1 MKKVIRYD
9 KDGIHVLGSVNAAVV
24 GSEGAKG
31 THVSSRQRVRVVQ
44 RNGETIVSEVS
55 EEREESE
62 KKEGGSPNDG

>member
-24 GSEGAKG
+24 GSEGGEG

-44 RNGETIVSEVS
+44 RNGETTVSEVS
-55 EEREESE
+55 EESETKRGESAH
-62 KKEGGSPNDG
+62 DG